1 MQLKILLTKYLTFWW
16 GLTLLILD
24 SISYSMETLWT
35 EVPSLWNAY
44 SHCSAS
50 NFFTLITSSC
60 PEVSGLLAWREI
72 RVNIGSGNG
81 LLTDGTNVDLLLS
94 SEAFCGIHPRA
105 ISHQVLI
112 NLIHNI
118 CLEITLFELDM
129 STACQCLKSPKS
141 LYGTSIHPTMVTLRS
156 WSQSWMIDS
165 HTFRSMSISPPYPH
179 IRFWR
184 EEQKSLRRTRTRIL
198 KRTENIVTPDWGDL
212 ITTTSP
218 SG

>member
-1 MQLKILLTKYLTFWW
+1 M
-16 GLTLLILD
+16 LILD

-35 EVPSLWNAY
+35 EVPSLWSAY

-118 CLEITLFELDM
+118 CLEITLFKLDM
-129 STACQCLKSPKS
+129 STARQCLKSPQS

-165 HTFRSMSISPPYPH
+165 HTFRSMSISPPCPH
-179 IRFWR
+179 IPQIRLF
-184 EEQKSLRRTRTRIL
+184 QTLTM
-198 KRTENIVTPDWGDL
+198 KRQGQGYGWGQRSRSHS
-212 ITTTSP
+212 SP
-218 SG
+218 SIQPMHLIFISHQSDQPFLRYVQ